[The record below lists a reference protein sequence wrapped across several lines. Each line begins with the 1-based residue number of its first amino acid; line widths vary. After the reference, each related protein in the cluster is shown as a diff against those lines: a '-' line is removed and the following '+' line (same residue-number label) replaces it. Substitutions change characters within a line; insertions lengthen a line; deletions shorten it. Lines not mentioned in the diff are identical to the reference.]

1 MLIAERGVISCD
13 SSVSWTCCLFLV
25 SGLLLLTL
33 QACSITWLTDA
44 HLVKMIELR
53 VGILPTPPT
62 GLSKF
67 DGDATEDFV

>member
-1 MLIAERGVISCD
+1 
-13 SSVSWTCCLFLV
+13 LV